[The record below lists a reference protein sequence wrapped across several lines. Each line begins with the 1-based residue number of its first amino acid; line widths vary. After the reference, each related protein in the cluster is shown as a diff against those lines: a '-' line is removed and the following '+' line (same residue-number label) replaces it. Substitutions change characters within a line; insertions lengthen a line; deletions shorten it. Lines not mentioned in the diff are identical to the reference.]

1 VGSVIVNMAFG
12 VSAAI
17 AGSSP
22 LLYADWTSRGGIS
35 RVVLHL
41 TLIIALGLAIGVA
54 KPDMLR
60 LIARIGR
67 WARGPH

>member
-1 VGSVIVNMAFG
+1 MGSVIVNMAFG

-22 LLYADWTSRGGIS
+22 LLYSDWTSRGGIS